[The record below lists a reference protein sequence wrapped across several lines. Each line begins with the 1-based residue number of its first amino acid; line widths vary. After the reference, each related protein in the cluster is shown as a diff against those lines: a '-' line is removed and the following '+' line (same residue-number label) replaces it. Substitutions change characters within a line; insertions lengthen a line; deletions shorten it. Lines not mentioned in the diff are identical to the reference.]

1 MSGFPRAATLG
12 PSGSDRRG
20 SPRSHQVRWPI
31 LVPALIVT
39 ALLPL
44 SIHVLML
51 DAGIPH
57 PKPIADAGLIAWT
70 NDFFTAAGALL
81 VFRRLG
87 PGLGRRSPLFR
98 AAVVTVLVA
107 ALSGHVFRDAFIDVY
122 IVVAPLLSLS
132 TVAPLV
138 NDDRSVL
145 PLALT
150 VIFAALVA
158 SRMRGALRTFVAAI
172 AISLVV
178 WLVVGQGLDRMLDP
192 INASLDAHEGR
203 PFEFPPYDARI
214 QIPAYAT
221 YLEPAIASVVL
232 VSLLWDRL
240 PLDPARRL
248 GTAVAIV
255 FLLVGPVARP
265 FIDAVRDPD
274 HLAGFLGPTQFSF
287 ETVTLGLATLTRF
300 VGVRRLA

>member
-1 MSGFPRAATLG
+1 M
-12 PSGSDRRG
+12 
-20 SPRSHQVRWPI
+20 
-31 LVPALIVT
+31 
-39 ALLPL
+39 
-44 SIHVLML
+44 
-51 DAGIPH
+51 
-57 PKPIADAGLIAWT
+57 
-70 NDFFTAAGALL
+70 
-81 VFRRLG
+81 
-87 PGLGRRSPLFR
+87 
-98 AAVVTVLVA
+98 
-107 ALSGHVFRDAFIDVY
+107 DVY

-132 TVAPLV
+132 TVALLV
-138 NDDRSVL
+138 DDDRPVL

-178 WLVVGQGLDRMLDP
+178 WLVVGQGLDRMLGP

-287 ETVTLGLATLTRF
+287 ETVALGLATLTRF